1 MFIELHIIQSFPPTN
16 LNRDDMNQ
24 PKDTDFGGVRR
35 ARISS
40 QCLKRAIRKAPIFA
54 ATTQVPLSKRSR
66 FIARALCER
75 LVEAGKPEQEGR
87 NIADVFAEAY
97 SGGLKVKKED
107 GEKYTEVAL
116 YLSPREIEWTV
127 AELTNQWE
135 AILVAYA
142 ALQKEKEEKKKKGEG
157 ADEKK
162 GKKGKPPET
171 PWLNIANELAKQT
184 KGRTTTA
191 PDIALFG
198 RMLADRPDTN
208 VDAACQVVH
217 AISTHTVKMD
227 TDFFTAV
234 DELLRPEETGAA
246 MMDIAGFN
254 SACFYRYARL
264 DWDQLVKNLKGDT
277 DLARRTVEAF
287 LRASEAAMPTGKKN
301 SHDNFCRPAFMFA
314 IARKTDSQPW
324 SLANAFEKPV
334 QAWSGSGLIE
344 PSVLALDRYWN
355 DLCLFYDEGTEK
367 TVKAKAIAL
376 QPTLV
381 SPDQLS
387 ESLRAAIKPGMKLW
401 VQTMLDALE

>member
-35 ARISS
+35 ARVSS
-40 QCLKRAIRKAPIFA
+40 QCLKRAIRHAPVFA
-54 ATTQVPLSKRSR
+54 ATTQVPLSTRSR
-66 FIARALCER
+66 FIARALCKG
-75 LVEAGKPEQEGR
+75 LVEANKPEQEAR
-87 NIADVFAEAY
+87 IVADLFAEAY
-97 SGGLKVKKED
+97 SGGLKKKKED
-107 GEKYTEVAL
+107 GERYTEVAL
-116 YLSPREIEWTV
+116 YLSPREVECTV
-127 AELTNQWE
+127 TKLAEQWDAMLTTHATLAKQ
-135 AILVAYA
+135 
-142 ALQKEKEEKKKKGEG
+142 KEEKKKKG
-157 ADEKK
+157 
-162 GKKGKPPET
+162 KPRET

-184 KGRTTTA
+184 KGRTTSA

-198 RMLADRPDTN
+198 RMLAARPDTN
-208 VDAACQVVH
+208 VDAACQVAH
-217 AISTHTVKMD
+217 AISTHAVKMD

-264 DWDQLVKNLKGDT
+264 DWKQLKTNLKADES
-277 DLARRTVEAF
+277 DPELLNLARRTVKAF

-301 SHDNFCRPAFMFA
+301 SHDNFCRPAFMLA
-314 IARKTDSQPW
+314 VARKTDSQPW

-334 QAWSGSGLIE
+334 QARSGSGLIE

-355 DLCLFYDEGTEK
+355 DLRLFYDDETEK
-367 TVKAKAIAL
+367 TVKAIAIAL
-376 QPTLV
+376 QPALV
-381 SPDQLS
+381 SPEQLS